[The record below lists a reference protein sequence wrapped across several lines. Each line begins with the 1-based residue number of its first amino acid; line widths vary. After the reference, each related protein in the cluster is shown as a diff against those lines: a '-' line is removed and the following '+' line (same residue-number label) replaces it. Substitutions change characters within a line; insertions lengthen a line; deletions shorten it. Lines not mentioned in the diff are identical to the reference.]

1 MSSANSLFG
10 LFENGKERN
19 CPETRPVGYRE
30 IAAAFT
36 TAPLNEV
43 RKNAGG
49 AAQKGAATRLCQ

>member
-19 CPETRPVGYRE
+19 CPEMRLMGYRE

-36 TAPLNEV
+36 TAAK
-43 RKNAGG
+43 RD
-49 AAQKGAATRLCQ
+49 